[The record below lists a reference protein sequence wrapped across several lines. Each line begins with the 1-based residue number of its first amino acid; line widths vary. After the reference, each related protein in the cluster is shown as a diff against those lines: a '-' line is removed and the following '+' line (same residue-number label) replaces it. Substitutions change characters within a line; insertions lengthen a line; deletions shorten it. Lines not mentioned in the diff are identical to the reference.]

1 MRVSSTAAGAVRGR
15 GAAVK
20 CVATIVDRLEG
31 AAANLKKEGLD
42 REAVVTSKDLLGR

>member
-1 MRVSSTAAGAVRGR
+1 
-15 GAAVK
+15 
-20 CVATIVDRLEG
+20 VDRLEG